1 MSAALPA
8 WHGALALRPA
18 PAPPAP
24 GVPLEMM
31 LVDAHIQDGAPKRAD
46 LLASP
51 ASRYEPSAYAR
62 PESPELHEC
71 TLVLY
76 GVCANGNSACL
87 EVQGWRPWLRLQV
100 PDSWN
105 ASDTEA
111 LRALFGA
118 RLRVP
123 VAHIDVDASR
133 LKRLC
138 GWQPDARDPAA
149 TRKFSFLRVSF
160 PRLAHLRA
168 LTRDL
173 KAGMLAPPAALKSAA
188 WPLVDTQLQPRSA
201 ALNDLGLSFSGWLS
215 ARAALRSACDGQA
228 SHCQLEFTCD
238 CTDIAPLE
246 RDAIAP
252 LVLAS
257 FDCEMY
263 SHDGTF
269 PAVGKGDFTY
279 CICTSFRVQ
288 GSAAPP
294 KRVAIFVGHVAVPAD
309 SDILVHCVSSPA
321 QLLTAWRNLIVHA
334 DPDVLLSWNGKGF
347 DMPFLVQEHAQARLE
362 TAQRGTE
369 GLQAAL
375 CRKAHELLGTW
386 TEATPLPLVSA
397 LAAQLDRSALL
408 CAVRAL
414 ESGFDAQKPSTV
426 RALLGAKA
434 GGDSHGRQS
443 KLTFL
448 RRAEADACADVTAD
462 AEDSEVSD
470 EECVPA
476 VAAAAP
482 PWLGALLKQGQLLES
497 IAHKA
502 RAALLRQ
509 LPPGADK
516 ALKLPALLAKLSA
529 AQTDALWAW
538 ARAAL
543 GPGVCAMLRAPAF
556 SDPMDVHLGMMLSRD
571 ATDVCVL
578 QERQMTTAAKGDNL
592 FWTIPM
598 RGRAVVDLMQII
610 KDDKKP
616 DSNALSY
623 AAKKWL
629 GGPEHD
635 KIDMPV
641 AEIFALYAKSQ
652 AAAAAE
658 GDPAAV
664 WPVVDYC
671 ARDAD
676 IPLWLC
682 DKLMY
687 LPTWIEQSRVCYT
700 ALDAVCNGGQ
710 QQKVFNLLARF
721 VRGEFAINP
730 PDSGWPVQ
738 DDAEDLGE
746 EPSLDRLKKKPSD
759 YVGATVIPPLAGFYE
774 DPISTLDFASL
785 YPSII
790 INFNLCPSTLFRG
803 TLAELQAL
811 QAAHPSITYDA
822 HTIKHN
828 LPDPARRGEYREEE
842 RTYLF
847 LTHVP
852 SLLSRLLLHL
862 LNTRKAVKKL
872 LAQATDPALKAVL
885 KGRELGLKLCANSAY
900 GFMGTSAKKGMLPCK
915 PVAAVTTLKGRDM
928 IEATRR
934 YVEAHFAP
942 AHVIYGDTDSV
953 MIHWGKGVSL
963 QQAFAL
969 GERAAEEVT
978 AQMRS
983 GHMEGVGGAGALV
996 SGAGAGT
1003 CTESSSA
1010 ATTKR
1015 PSPQRNASA
1024 AAAVVKL
1031 EHEKE
1036 FFPYL
1041 LFKKKNYAGIKHTPS
1056 GKTTE
1061 DGSIVFHEETDVKG
1075 IDAVRRDRS
1084 LLLRS
1089 LSMDI
1094 LNALLRERSVDSA
1107 LGLLKAR
1114 LEDIAERRV
1123 PPEAFVL
1130 SKQVKSFY
1138 SNATVHAE
1146 AWRRMKE
1153 RGDEGLPPIGGRMPF
1168 LITAGRKDSK
1178 LHERAEHPAHV
1189 ARAGL
1194 PIDYGHYILSLKN
1207 ATVKLLQF
1215 SSSAVEGI
1223 FKGALDRAHIKALGI
1238 GSLSSFLRPAAGP
1251 SDDASS
1257 ASAWGG
1263 GGGGG
1268 IAKQRLL
1275 EPQRAPPAAKRA
1287 KKEAAG
1293 PSRPCKSL
1301 MDYFSK

>member
-1 MSAALPA
+1 MLPCWHALQ
-8 WHGALALRPA
+8 LRPA
-18 PAPPAP
+18 PLAPSGA
-24 GVPLEMM
+24 LEMM
-31 LVDAHIQDGAPKRAD
+31 IVDAHVQDGAPARVD
-46 LLASP
+46 LVSQALN
-51 ASRYEPSAYAR
+51 RYEPAAYAR
-62 PESPELHEC
+62 PDSPESKDC

-76 GVCANGNSACL
+76 GVCANGNSVCL

-118 RLRVP
+118 RLRLP
-123 VAHIDVDASR
+123 VALIDVEAAR

-138 GWQPDARDPAA
+138 GWQPDARDPAS

-173 KAGMLAPPAALKSAA
+173 KAGSVPPPAALKSAE

-215 ARAALRSACDGQA
+215 ARATRRAACDGQA
-228 SHCQLEFTCD
+228 SHCQLEFTCSA
-238 CTDIAPLE
+238 TDLAPLE

-257 FDCEMY
+257 FDCEMFSY
-263 SHDGTF
+263 DGTF

-288 GSAAPP
+288 GRAAPP
-294 KRVAIFVGHVAVPAD
+294 QRVAIFVGALQTPED
-309 SDILVHCVSSPA
+309 SDILVHCVASPA
-321 QLLTAWRNLIVHA
+321 ELLTAWRNLMVFA
-334 DPDVLLSWNGKGF
+334 DPDVVLSWNGKGF
-347 DMPFLVQEHAQARLE
+347 DMPFLAQEHAQARQE
-362 TAQRGTE
+362 TPQRGTE

-375 CRKAHELLGTW
+375 CRKAHELLGSW
-386 TEATPLPLVSA
+386 TEARPLPLLSA

-408 CAVRAL
+408 CAVRAV

-426 RALLGAKA
+426 RALLGAKS
-434 GGDSHGRQS
+434 GGDSHGRGAQS

-448 RRAEADACADVTAD
+448 RRAEAE
-462 AEDSEVSD
+462 AEDSELSED
-470 EECVPA
+470 EDEVA

-482 PWLGALLKQGQLLES
+482 PWVGALLKQGQLLES
-497 IAHKA
+497 VAHKA

-529 AQTDALWAW
+529 AQTEALWAW
-538 ARAAL
+538 ARTAL
-543 GPGVCAMLRAPAF
+543 GTGVCAMLQAPTVCN
-556 SDPMDVHLGMMLSRD
+556 PMDVNLGMMLSRD

-641 AEIFALYAKSQ
+641 ADIFALYAKSLQ
-652 AAAAAE
+652 GDATAA
-658 GDPAAV
+658 

-687 LPTWIEQSRVCYT
+687 APTWIEQSRVCYT
-700 ALDAVCNGGQ
+700 PLDAVCNGGQ

-746 EPSLDRLKKKPSD
+746 EPSLDRLRKKPSD
-759 YVGATVIPPLAGFYE
+759 YVGATVIPPVAGFYE
-774 DPISTLDFASL
+774 DPVSTLDFASL

-790 INFNLCPSTLFRG
+790 INFNLCPSTLYRG
-803 TLAELQAL
+803 SLAELQAL
-811 QAAHPSITYDA
+811 QAAHPAITYDA

-872 LAQATDPALKAVL
+872 LASATDPALKAVL

-942 AHVIYGDTDSV
+942 ARVVYGD
-953 MIHWGKGVSL
+953 VSPN
-963 QQAFAL
+963 AFAPSL
-969 GERAAEEVT
+969 P
-978 AQMRS
+978 
-983 GHMEGVGGAGALV
+983 GARFLFSHFLV
-996 SGAGAGT
+996 
-1003 CTESSSA
+1003 
-1010 ATTKR
+1010 
-1015 PSPQRNASA
+1015 
-1024 AAAVVKL
+1024 
-1031 EHEKE
+1031 
-1036 FFPYL
+1036 
-1041 LFKKKNYAGIKHTPS
+1041 
-1056 GKTTE
+1056 
-1061 DGSIVFHEETDVKG
+1061 
-1075 IDAVRRDRS
+1075 
-1084 LLLRS
+1084 
-1089 LSMDI
+1089 
-1094 LNALLRERSVDSA
+1094 
-1107 LGLLKAR
+1107 
-1114 LEDIAERRV
+1114 
-1123 PPEAFVL
+1123 
-1130 SKQVKSFY
+1130 
-1138 SNATVHAE
+1138 
-1146 AWRRMKE
+1146 
-1153 RGDEGLPPIGGRMPF
+1153 
-1168 LITAGRKDSK
+1168 
-1178 LHERAEHPAHV
+1178 AH
-1189 ARAGL
+1189 
-1194 PIDYGHYILSLKN
+1194 S
-1207 ATVKLLQF
+1207 
-1215 SSSAVEGI
+1215 
-1223 FKGALDRAHIKALGI
+1223 
-1238 GSLSSFLRPAAGP
+1238 
-1251 SDDASS
+1251 
-1257 ASAWGG
+1257 
-1263 GGGGG
+1263 
-1268 IAKQRLL
+1268 
-1275 EPQRAPPAAKRA
+1275 
-1287 KKEAAG
+1287 
-1293 PSRPCKSL
+1293 
-1301 MDYFSK
+1301 